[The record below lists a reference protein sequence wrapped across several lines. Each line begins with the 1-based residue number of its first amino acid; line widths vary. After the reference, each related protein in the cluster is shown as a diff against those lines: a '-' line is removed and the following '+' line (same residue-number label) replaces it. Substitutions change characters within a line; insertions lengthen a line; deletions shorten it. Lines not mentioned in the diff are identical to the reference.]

1 MRRIQF
7 LIADSIGRDEVARTA
22 RAQIVFRRWDEIV
35 GTDMAERS
43 YPDRYTKGTV
53 WVAVIGSAWAQEL
66 RMMKDV
72 ILGRL
77 KEASGEPDLF
87 KEIRFGVRPIRRPEE
102 EVEPVKTEISK
113 DLKELSIREIA
124 TKRLRNW
131 PHGKRD

>member
-22 RAQIVFRRWDEIV
+22 RAQIVFRKWDEIV
-35 GTDMAERS
+35 GTDMAGRS

-102 EVEPVKTEISK
+102 EVEPVKTDISK

-131 PHGKRD
+131 PHEKRD